1 MNRSA
6 SSGGARGGRLAFTA
20 AFAAVLLAAPVA
32 RSSMLNWEGTVSTL
46 TGNLPAIAIT
56 GGGVATL
63 NGSTGP
69 IPAHLATL
77 RLKGSRGNVTGTATQ
92 LITDPNVAGNGIAAI
107 VVQAALRTGTLAPI
121 SGAIASNAILT
132 ERSLPLG
139 GVAKICL
146 LSTVCTDFLPLVLT
160 QPTTNGARYQ
170 LNTATANQL
179 TPNGLQGKHLGIPGT
194 GIKGVGIGGLITVG
208 GDSPIRISLEA
219 APWTVKTAT
228 AVDQTDDNT
237 GAAAFHNVTRMGFAH
252 GPASGTTST
261 AQPSGVLQ
269 LVTPNQVR
277 TNLELGSN
285 AKVSILTELL
295 IHFIPEPGLL
305 MLLGSG
311 VAGLLLLGRNRIK

>member
-6 SSGGARGGRLAFTA
+6 SSGGERSRRLAFTA
-20 AFAAVLLAAPVA
+20 AFAAALLGAPSA
-32 RSSMLNWEGTVSTL
+32 RSSVLNWEGTVTTR
-46 TGNLPAIAIT
+46 TGNLPAIPIA

-92 LITDPNVAGNGIAAI
+92 LVTDPEVAGNGIAAV

-121 SGAIASNAILT
+121 SGAVASNAILT

-139 GVAKICL
+139 GIAKICL
-146 LSTVCTDFLPLVLT
+146 LSTICTDFLPLVLT
-160 QPTTNGARYQ
+160 QPTTNGARYE

-179 TPNGLQGKHLGIPGT
+179 TPNGLQGKRLGVPGT
-194 GIKGVGIGGLITVG
+194 GVKGVGIGGLITVG

-219 APWTVKTAT
+219 APWTVQTAT

-269 LVTPNQVR
+269 LVTPSQVR
-277 TNLELGSN
+277 TNLELGSSR
-285 AKVSILTELL
+285 KVAVLTELL
-295 IHFIPEPGLL
+295 IHFVPEPGLL
-305 MLLGSG
+305 MLLASG

>member
-6 SSGGARGGRLAFTA
+6 GSGGARSRRLAFTA
-20 AFAAVLLAAPVA
+20 AFAAALLGAPVA
-32 RSSMLNWEGTVSTL
+32 RSSMLNWEGTVTTR
-46 TGNLPAIAIT
+46 TGNLPAIPIA

-77 RLKGSRGNVTGTATQ
+77 RLKGSRGNVTGTATH
-92 LITDPNVAGNGIAAI
+92 LVTDPEVAGNGIAAV

-121 SGAIASNAILT
+121 SGAVASNAILT
-132 ERSLPLG
+132 ERSLPIG
-139 GVAKICL
+139 GIAKICL

-170 LNTATANQL
+170 PNTATANQL
-179 TPNGLQGKHLGIPGT
+179 TPNGLQGKRLGVPGT
-194 GIKGVGIGGLITVG
+194 GVKGVGIGGLITVG

-219 APWTVKTAT
+219 APWTVQTAT

-237 GAAAFHNVTRMGFAH
+237 GAAAFHNVTLMGFAH

-269 LVTPNQVR
+269 LVTPSQVR
-277 TNLELGSN
+277 TNLELGSSR
-285 AKVSILTELL
+285 KVAVLTELL
-295 IHFIPEPGLL
+295 IHFVPEPGLL
-305 MLLGSG
+305 MLLASG